1 MENKKP
7 TQFLMKP
14 KVDFCFKELMEDE
27 EVRNAFL
34 AAVLGINLKEIN
46 ESKILPSH
54 LRQKDKDDKLGIL
67 NFIMFDDE
75 EYYCRKYPKPTEEEI
90 TKAFQVERQARID
103 LVKQQE
109 LPEDVKLYQEMEGQ
123 ESTEEERDSNKQ
135 ERDLSGSILDCMERY
150 HTILSK
156 EQKEIMIE
164 SLEKGLTEE
173 QVKHL
178 MFYPAEKMYQ
188 YQRAFLLQNS
198 SQ

>member
-1 MENKKP
+1 M
-7 TQFLMKP
+7 
-14 KVDFCFKELMEDE
+14 
-27 EVRNAFL
+27 
-34 AAVLGINLKEIN
+34 
-46 ESKILPSH
+46 
-54 LRQKDKDDKLGIL
+54 
-67 NFIMFDDE
+67 
-75 EYYCRKYPKPTEEEI
+75 
-90 TKAFQVERQARID
+90 ERQARID

-178 MFYPAEKMYQ
+178 MFYPAERCINIKEHFY
-188 YQRAFLLQNS
+188 YRIAVNS
-198 SQ
+198 SSSVPNFGTNSYAKNG

>member
-1 MENKKP
+1 M
-7 TQFLMKP
+7 
-14 KVDFCFKELMEDE
+14 DKE
-27 EVRNAFL
+27 AFL
-34 AAVLGINLKEIN
+34 Y
-46 ESKILPSH
+46 
-54 LRQKDKDDKLGIL
+54 L
-67 NFIMFDDE
+67 NF
-75 EYYCRKYPKPTEEEI
+75 RKYPKPTEEEI
-90 TKAFQVERQARID
+90 TKAFQVERQVRKERVD
-103 LVKQQE
+103 LLKQQE

-123 ESTEEERDSNKQ
+123 ESTEEEKDTNKQ
-135 ERDLSGSILDCMERY
+135 EKDLSGSILDCMERY

-164 SLEKGLTEE
+164 SLEKGLTED